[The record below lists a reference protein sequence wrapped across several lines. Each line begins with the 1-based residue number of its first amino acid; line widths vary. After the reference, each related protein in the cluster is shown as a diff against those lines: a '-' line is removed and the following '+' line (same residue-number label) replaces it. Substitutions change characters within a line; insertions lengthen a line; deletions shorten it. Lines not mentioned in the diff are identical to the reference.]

1 MVDSKTNFF
10 IIRCL
15 AGGELYFHLR
25 QERLFSEKKA
35 KFYIEE
41 IVIAIEHLH
50 SIDIIYRD
58 LKLENVLLD
67 VKVRS
72 SELYNVIYTHS
83 STRILE
89 NPLPKMGTGCP
100 FYVTRVVSQHY
111 HATILGTLGHLRMTK
126 KGRISHKLSRDIS
139 NWLTLD

>member
-1 MVDSKTNFF
+1 MQEPFEAFDPTSLLICLKALKFRVNQY
-10 IIRCL
+10 IIKRYL

-67 VKVRS
+67 VKVRFYR
-72 SELYNVIYTHS
+72 LCNVIYTYS

-89 NPLPKMGTGCP
+89 NPLP
-100 FYVTRVVSQHY
+100 RV
-111 HATILGTLGHLRMTK
+111 TILFDHGGLK
-126 KGRISHKLSRDIS
+126 VPFD
-139 NWLTLD
+139 